1 MQPTVNYNF
10 KALEACEALGEDNK
24 WYSVKIVKENVDGTF
39 ACELDKFNVQWKS
52 VSGHNLRKLSKR
64 GLPRDLSTED
74 VSKIPTASILKPRK
88 LMLDETFSEFDEEI
102 TKKCDFSTLPN
113 GSTVSVS
120 DKKSVKKELS
130 IQIDN
135 MFDDYRRISLALSKM
150 GASEF
155 GGKWQEEA
163 GEREMHSK
171 VKFVITEEQVH
182 EQKMTVLLPE
192 SPVGLACASPFSW
205 FFKEWKSQKG
215 KSRKRILKKN
225 LKSNISD
232 TAEDDTR
239 SVKRGSNLIHS
250 QAEDWNEEDLII
262 YRNEIQ
268 AAINRLRNA
277 SSSDPRVSDEPRV
290 SDTSFADAYMSLSRF
305 RLSDCSMPDNDS
317 NQRRPENVVWLQD
330 GTMIKSEDREQ
341 GATYFLED
349 PTLEPG
355 LLPYTK
361 RLQLSN
367 QWDIDPTMISSAWAK
382 GDKVEVWLGMG
393 WQPCTIE
400 ECVIE
405 SNMSML
411 RVSSNQS
418 NENHIHTVS
427 RFGKEVRPWGYLE
440 ANDSDDESESNYI

>member
-1 MQPTVNYNF
+1 
-10 KALEACEALGEDNK
+10 
-24 WYSVKIVKENVDGTF
+24 
-39 ACELDKFNVQWKS
+39 
-52 VSGHNLRKLSKR
+52 
-64 GLPRDLSTED
+64 
-74 VSKIPTASILKPRK
+74 
-88 LMLDETFSEFDEEI
+88 
-102 TKKCDFSTLPN
+102 
-113 GSTVSVS
+113 
-120 DKKSVKKELS
+120 
-130 IQIDN
+130 

-150 GASEF
+150 GTSEF

-171 VKFVITEEQVH
+171 VKFIITEEQIH

-192 SPVGLACASPFSW
+192 SPVGVACASPFSW
-205 FFKEWKSQKG
+205 FFNEWKSQKG

-232 TAEDDTR
+232 TAQDDTR
-239 SVKRGSNLIHS
+239 SKRGSNLIHS

-262 YRNEIQ
+262 YRNDIQ
-268 AAINRLRNA
+268 AQINRLRNA

-290 SDTSFADAYMSLSRF
+290 SDTSFADAYMSFSRF

-330 GTMIKSEDREQ
+330 GTVIKSEDREQ

-405 SNMSML
+405 NNMSKL

-440 ANDSDDESESNYI
+440 ADDSDDESESNFI